1 MIKRVVIVYRNKTD
15 RAERLAKEVALWL
28 EKRSVQCFSHPKQK
42 LSISPKKRLKAGR
55 PDDTDLVLVLG
66 GDGTYLEGVRFLEG
80 RKIPILGIN
89 LGSLGFL
96 TEIRQENMYDALSA
110 TLDGKMERRPRAML
124 RVVLRRKRKVVFDEY
139 ALNDV
144 VIERGSQP
152 HLIEMAIYADKML
165 VSNLK
170 ADGVIVASPTGST
183 AYNLA
188 AGGPIL
194 HPEVKALV
202 VTPICPHSLTS
213 RPILLP
219 DHVRLSFRMLDEPQ
233 KAHLTVD
240 GQKYEFVTNQDEIT
254 VERAA
259 FDHFVLRQ
267 PTHNFFNLMRDKMR
281 FGERC

>member
-1 MIKRVVIVYRNKTD
+1 MIRRVAIVYRRSTP
-15 RAERLAKEVALWL
+15 RAEKLAGEVALWL
-28 EKRSVQCFSHPKQK
+28 
-42 LSISPKKRLKAGR
+42 IGKKRDVLSLPDQKIRIGKTTLKVAQ
-55 PDDTDLVLVLG
+55 PNKVDLILVLG
-66 GDGTYLEGVRFLEG
+66 GDGTSLEAVRFLRG
-80 RKIPILGIN
+80 RKVPILGVN

-96 TEIRQENMYDALSA
+96 TETRVDDLYANLEA
-110 TLDGKMERRPRAML
+110 TLDGSLESRPRSML
-124 RVVLRRKRKVVFDEY
+124 RVTIRRDKKIVFDES

-144 VIERGSQP
+144 VIERGSHP
-152 HLIEMAIYADKML
+152 HLIEMVIFADKL
-165 VSNLK
+165 FVSNLK

-219 DHVRLSFRMLDEPQ
+219 DDVKLSFRMIDEPQ

-240 GQKYEFVTNQDEIT
+240 GQKLESIANEDEVT
-254 VERAA
+254 VEKAD
-259 FDHFVLRQ
+259 FDHFVLRK
-267 PTHNFFNLMRDKMR
+267 PGHNFFHIMHDKLR

>member
-1 MIKRVVIVYRNKTD
+1 MIKHVAIVYRRSTP
-15 RAERLAKEVALWL
+15 RAEKLASEVAAWMM
-28 EKRSVQCFSHPKQK
+28 EKKISVFSQPGQTINVGRQK
-42 LSISPKKRLKAGR
+42 LKAAD
-55 PDDTDLVLVLG
+55 PAKVDLILVLG
-66 GDGTYLEGVRFLEG
+66 GDGTYLEAVRFLRG
-80 RKIPILGIN
+80 RKVPILGVN

-96 TEIRQENMYDALSA
+96 TETRVDDLYPNLEA
-110 TLDGKMERRPRAML
+110 TLDGKMESRPRSML
-124 RVVLRRKRKVVFDEY
+124 RVVIRRGKKIVFDES
-139 ALNDV
+139 ALNDI
-144 VIERGSQP
+144 VIERGSHP
-152 HLIEMAIYADKML
+152 HLIEMVIYANKLL

-194 HPEVKALV
+194 HPEVKGLL

-219 DHVRLSFRMLDEPQ
+219 DDVQLSFRMIDEPQ

-240 GQKYEFVTNQDEIT
+240 GQKLESIANEDEVT
-254 VERAA
+254 VEKAG
-259 FDHFVLRQ
+259 FDHFVLRK
-267 PTHNFFNLMRDKMR
+267 PGHNFFSIMHDKLR